1 MNFVQFCFTVATNVA
16 CFFFTS
22 KTHFCV
28 IYGTLSL
35 GSAAAFVYF
44 ATVEIS
50 RLAVCCLNYDH
61 PRNCFLTGKN
71 DKTCFLFL
79 FSYLASS
86 HLSCFQ
92 R

>member
-1 MNFVQFCFTVATNVA
+1 MNFVQFCFTVATKVA
-16 CFFFTS
+16 CFFLTS

-50 RLAVCCLNYDH
+50 WLAVCLNYA
-61 PRNCFLTGKN
+61 PMRNCFLTGKH
-71 DKTCFLFL
+71 F
-79 FSYLASS
+79 
-86 HLSCFQ
+86 
-92 R
+92 